1 MKEETYE
8 EVLDNVRT
16 ASKPSELKITDMR
29 VADII
34 GAPMPCCILKLYTN
48 QGIVGYGE
56 VRDFASRNYALSLK
70 SRIVGEN
77 PCNIDKIFRRI
88 KQFGGQARQ
97 AGGVCGIELALWD
110 LAGKAYEIPVY
121 QMLGGR
127 FRDKVRVYADT
138 DVAGK
143 HTGKDMGKALKKRMD
158 LGFTFLKMDV
168 GIELLFDEPGAVCA
182 PTGVVEELKKAGA
195 DYDSKRR
202 NISPEEWTRR
212 NHAYDTM
219 NVPHPFTGLQIT
231 EHGLDILE
239 NYVKDVRE
247 TIGYEVPL
255 AIDHFGHFQLESCIR
270 FAKRMEKYSIAW
282 LEDLVP
288 WQYTDQYM
296 RLSAATSVP
305 VATGEDIYLKEN
317 FKPLLEH
324 RAVSVIHPDI
334 LSAGGILELKKISD
348 LAEEHGVAMAIHMA
362 ETPVAAMA
370 AAQVATA
377 SENFLAQ
384 EFHSV
389 DVPWWNDMVKKGIK
403 TPLID
408 HGFIHVEDAPG
419 LGIEELDD
427 EVLKE
432 HVHPD
437 YPELWA
443 DTSIWDH
450 EYSHDRLWS

>member
-1 MKEETYE
+1 
-8 EVLDNVRT
+8 
-16 ASKPSELKITDMR
+16 
-29 VADII
+29 
-34 GAPMPCCILKLYTN
+34 
-48 QGIVGYGE
+48 
-56 VRDFASRNYALSLK
+56 
-70 SRIVGEN
+70 
-77 PCNIDKIFRRI
+77 
-88 KQFGGQARQ
+88 
-97 AGGVCGIELALWD
+97 
-110 LAGKAYEIPVY
+110 
-121 QMLGGR
+121 MLGGR